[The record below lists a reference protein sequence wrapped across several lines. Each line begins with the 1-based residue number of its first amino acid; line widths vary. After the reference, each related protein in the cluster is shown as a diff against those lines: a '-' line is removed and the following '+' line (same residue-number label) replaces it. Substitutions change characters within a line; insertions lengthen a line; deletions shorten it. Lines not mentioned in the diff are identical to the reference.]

1 MIALG
6 SDLRVSVRRLAQ
18 HPGFTATAVLVLGLG
33 IGASAVVL
41 GLARVV
47 VLQPLPYGDP
57 DRLVAV
63 WNDEAPGETTWLS
76 AQEVVSYGRET
87 RTLER
92 IAAYTTTTSALT
104 DGDEPERVTS
114 AAVTPRLF
122 ETLGVAPLLGRTFED
137 ADAAAGSSSPIVIGH
152 GLWQRRFAGDAGIV
166 GRSIQLDGRAR
177 TVVGVMPAAF
187 RLPLDYRAE
196 RPTELWTALTWN
208 PADLG
213 QWGNR
218 SYIGIARLAA
228 NRTPAEATSELAVI
242 ADQWVRAGLVPDQ
255 GDGRLH
261 RSAVPLADLV
271 TAGVRGAM
279 ALLAAA
285 VLAMLLLA
293 AANVAALVMIGA
305 DARRHDMAVRAA
317 LGASRARLVRQLAVE
332 HGVLALAGG
341 VAGLGLAAAGIR
353 AVLTLGPATLP
364 RASDLALDWWALALL
379 AGATAAAGA
388 ACGVVPVLRLSRTQ
402 AASLA
407 DATRGSAARPR
418 QRVRQVLVVVQV
430 AASVMLLLGATL
442 LVRTLVSLQ
451 AVDLGLRT
459 QGVLTAEVQLPAATY
474 PAPAD
479 VVGFY
484 RRVTDQLAEL
494 PGVRAAGA
502 VRVLPLSRTIGDWSI
517 RLEGR
522 PYSPAENPNADYQAV
537 TPGYFQAMG
546 LRVVR
551 GRGLTGAD
559 REDAPLVAVINETMA
574 SRYWPGQEAI
584 GQRFMMGTDD
594 KPWLTI
600 VGVVGQ
606 VRHNAVV
613 EPPRAEMYI
622 AHAQLPGHIGSA
634 PRGMALVV
642 QGDGDAAALA
652 SGLRAVVRGLDARL
666 AVGSV
671 RTMDDLAA
679 SHLATARFTAGLL
692 SAFAALALILAVV
705 GLYGAVSLV
714 TDERAPEIGVR
725 MALGAERGAILRL
738 VLAEGV
744 VLTAVGAAIGVAAS
758 ALFARTIEA
767 QLYGVSPHDPAAFVG
782 VPVLFC
788 AVALVASLLPARR
801 AARLDPVVVIRR

>member
-1 MIALG
+1 MIA
-6 SDLRVSVRRLAQ
+6 
-18 HPGFTATAVLVLGLG
+18 
-33 IGASAVVL
+33 
-41 GLARVV
+41 
-47 VLQPLPYGDP
+47 
-57 DRLVAV
+57 DRWV
-63 WNDEAPGETTWLS
+63 
-76 AQEVVSYGRET
+76 
-87 RTLER
+87 ER
-92 IAAYTTTTSALT
+92 
-104 DGDEPERVTS
+104 
-114 AAVTPRLF
+114 
-122 ETLGVAPLLGRTFED
+122 
-137 ADAAAGSSSPIVIGH
+137 
-152 GLWQRRFAGDAGIV
+152 
-166 GRSIQLDGRAR
+166 
-177 TVVGVMPAAF
+177 
-187 RLPLDYRAE
+187 
-196 RPTELWTALTWN
+196 
-208 PADLG
+208 
-213 QWGNR
+213 
-218 SYIGIARLAA
+218 
-228 NRTPAEATSELAVI
+228 
-242 ADQWVRAGLVPDQ
+242 GLVPDQ

-353 AVLTLGPATLP
+353 AVLALGPATLP

-388 ACGVVPVLRLSRTQ
+388 ACGVLPVLRLSRAQ

-418 QRVRQVLVVVQV
+418 QRMRQALVVVQV

-451 AVDLGLRT
+451 AWTSVFAPRACSPPRCSCRPRPT
-459 QGVLTAEVQLPAATY
+459 RRRPTSSASTAASPTSLPSC
-474 PAPAD
+474 
-479 VVGFY
+479 
-484 RRVTDQLAEL
+484 RVYS
-494 PGVRAAGA
+494 AAGA

-522 PYSPAENPNADYQAV
+522 PYSPAENPNADFQAV

-551 GRGLTGAD
+551 GRGLDAGD
-559 REDAPLVAVINETMA
+559 REDAVPVAVINETMA

-594 KPWLTI
+594 KPWLTV

-642 QGDGDAAALA
+642 QGDGDAAGLA

-679 SHLATARFTAGLL
+679 SHLDTARFTAGLL
-692 SAFAALALILAVV
+692 SAFAGLALLLAVV

-714 TDERAPEIGVR
+714 TDERAAEIGVR

-801 AARLDPVVVIRR
+801 AARLDPARGHRAAERRASHWRVKVTAAPRPVVGVTPTSKRCPPMPMVTERPATTPIPAPSSTSLR